1 MIAAVTGSMPKGSQQ
16 RFVEGQSPDETLF
29 YLVVHGVLPAD
40 RGIMVTMR
48 LIMSFTLVA
57 LTAPAVA
64 QERGP
69 HAVVVVARAQIISG
83 VRISPAQ
90 YPDNGSPHERQNGRP
105 LARERSCPENEQGP
119 CRLLIVDMP

>member
-1 MIAAVTGSMPKGSQQ
+1 MTQGSRR
-16 RFVEGQSPDETLF
+16 RFVQGQSPDETAF
-29 YLVVHGVLPAD
+29 CHVVHGVIRAD
-40 RGIMVTMR
+40 RGIMVSMR
-48 LIMSFTLVA
+48 FIISSALVA
-57 LTAPAVA
+57 LSAPAVA

-90 YPDNGSPHERQNGRP
+90 YPDNGSPQERQNGRP